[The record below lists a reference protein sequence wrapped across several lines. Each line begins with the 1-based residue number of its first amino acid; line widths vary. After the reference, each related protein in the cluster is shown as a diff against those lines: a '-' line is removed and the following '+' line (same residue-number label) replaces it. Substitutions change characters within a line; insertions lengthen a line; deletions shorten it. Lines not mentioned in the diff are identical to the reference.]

1 MRPNLNLMKATLT
14 GALGGLLFGFDTVV
28 ISGIIDS
35 VVKLYGL
42 SDYGKGWTVAIAL
55 IGTVVGSF
63 SAGVVGNKLGSRET
77 LRLTAV
83 LYVVSALG
91 SALAWNWP
99 SLMVFRFIGG
109 LGIGASSVLGPVY
122 IAELAPAKWR
132 GRLVGAFQFNVVFGI
147 LVAYTSNYLIRLLH
161 LGATEW
167 RWQVGVAA
175 VPAKLLR
182 MAPWVTPFATN
193 SKVMSRRSRTT
204 GRSGSSRARRT
215 TSSWPS
221 ARRSISSSPTR
232 RRPTT

>member
-14 GALGGLLFGFDTVV
+14 GALGGLLFGFDTVM

-35 VVKLYGL
+35 VVRLYGL

-55 IGTVVGSF
+55 IGTVVGALG
-63 SAGVVGNKLGSRET
+63 AGVVGHKLGGRET

-83 LYVVSALG
+83 LYIISAVG
-91 SALAWNWP
+91 GALAWNWP
-99 SLMVFRFIGG
+99 ALMVFRFIGG

-132 GRLVGAFQFNVVFGI
+132 GRLVAAFQLNVVFGV
-147 LVAYTSNYLIRLLH
+147 LAAYSSNYFIRTLH

-175 VPAKLLR
+175 LPPAVFLVLL
-182 MAPWVTPFATN
+182 F
-193 SKVMSRRSRTT
+193 
-204 GRSGSSRARRT
+204 G
-215 TSSWPS
+215 
-221 ARRSISSSPTR
+221 I
-232 RRPTT
+232 

>member
-1 MRPNLNLMKATLT
+1 MRPNFNLMKATLT

-28 ISGIIDS
+28 ISGIIDA
-35 VVKLYGL
+35 VVRLYHL

-63 SAGVVGNKLGSRET
+63 SAGVVGHKLGSRET

-83 LYVVSALG
+83 LYLLSAFG

-161 LGATEW
+161 LGAAEW

-175 VPAKLLR
+175 LPAAIFLALL
-182 MAPWVTPFATN
+182 F
-193 SKVMSRRSRTT
+193 
-204 GRSGSSRARRT
+204 G
-215 TSSWPS
+215 
-221 ARRSISSSPTR
+221 ISP
-232 RRPTT
+232 